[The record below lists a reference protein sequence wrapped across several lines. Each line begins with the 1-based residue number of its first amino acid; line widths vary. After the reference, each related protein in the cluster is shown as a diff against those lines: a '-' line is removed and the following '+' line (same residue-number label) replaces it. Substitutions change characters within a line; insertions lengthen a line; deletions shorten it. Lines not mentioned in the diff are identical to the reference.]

1 MIAIPGKLQ
10 EDRNMGQGSETKLRS
25 GSRGMTQMAGYL
37 PSKHEDQSSKNKA
50 RPRGANFK
58 PILESG
64 CLQKEEELSEEE
76 EGQLG
81 CGRTEGIVKGQ
92 SFRKHGK
99 VNWM

>member
-1 MIAIPGKLQ
+1 
-10 EDRNMGQGSETKLRS
+10 
-25 GSRGMTQMAGYL
+25 
-37 PSKHEDQSSKNKA
+37 
-50 RPRGANFK
+50 
-58 PILESG
+58 LESG